1 MVPLLMQD
9 ITFGD
14 SLKQTILPALQANFP
29 LEESN
34 ESKLWQRDYIMEY
47 HFSAALTILRR
58 WIQNGQKESLEELL
72 DFLLQIS
79 FQGPLAML
87 FERFHKTEP

>member
-1 MVPLLMQD
+1 MVPLLMPD

-29 LEESN
+29 LKESN

-58 WIQNGQKESLEELL
+58 WIQNGQK
-72 DFLLQIS
+72 
-79 FQGPLAML
+79 
-87 FERFHKTEP
+87 K

>member
-1 MVPLLMQD
+1 MVPLLMPD

-34 ESKLWQRDYIMEY
+34 ESKL
-47 HFSAALTILRR
+47 
-58 WIQNGQKESLEELL
+58 
-72 DFLLQIS
+72 
-79 FQGPLAML
+79 
-87 FERFHKTEP
+87 